1 MKLLV
6 SAKQDADK
14 DKDGEHVP
22 KLESVEV
29 ILAHCQ
35 LVNNSYQKAS
45 KVSFIFL
52 PNKQFGQVN
61 NITSF
66 NMNSKQY

>member
-6 SAKQDADK
+6 SAKQDTDK

-61 NITSF
+61 NITLF
-66 NMNSKQY
+66 NMNSKHY

>member
-35 LVNNSYQKAS
+35 LVNKSYQKAS

-61 NITSF
+61 NITLF
-66 NMNSKQY
+66 NMNSKHY

>member
-66 NMNSKQY
+66 YMNSKHY

>member
-6 SAKQDADK
+6 SAKQDPDK

-35 LVNNSYQKAS
+35 LVNKSYQKAS

-61 NITSF
+61 NITLF
-66 NMNSKQY
+66 NMNSKHY